1 MRAVRNAGSSGFYS
15 NIRRICDE
23 RHITIAE
30 LERKAGLGNGVVRK
44 WDNASPTLRTA
55 IAVAD
60 YLGVTLDDLVR
71 GGAGGDSSVSLS
83 EKGLRFSDRKT
94 AVGRN
99 RAFR

>member
-71 GGAGGDSSVSLS
+71 GGREVIPPSAFPKRDCAFPT
-83 EKGLRFSDRKT
+83 EKRL
-94 AVGRN
+94 
-99 RAFR
+99 